1 MLLRKGVYP
10 YEHMDDWENFNEA
23 TLPEKEELYSNLKM
37 EVIADAVYMHV
48 KRVCKEFEIK
58 NLGEH

>member
-10 YEHMDDWENFNEA
+10 YECMDDWENFNEA

>member
-10 YEHMDDWENFNEA
+10 YEDMDDWENFNEA
-23 TLPEKEELYSNLKM
+23 TLPEKEELYGNLKM
-37 EVIADAVYMHV
+37 EVITDAVYMHA

>member
-1 MLLRKGVYP
+1 
-10 YEHMDDWENFNEA
+10 MDDWENFNEA